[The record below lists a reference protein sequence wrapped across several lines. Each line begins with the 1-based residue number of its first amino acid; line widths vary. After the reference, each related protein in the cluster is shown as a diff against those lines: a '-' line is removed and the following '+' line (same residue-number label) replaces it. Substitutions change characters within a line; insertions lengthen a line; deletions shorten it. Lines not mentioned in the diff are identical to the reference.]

1 MAATTSLSCVF
12 LAAFFLLLSHL
23 HPATAARQVTITQ
36 FLNPQNEVRARHGLP
51 LLKWDFKL
59 AKFAK
64 WYANQ
69 RRNAVAAWAAEESFY
84 DYKSNQ
90 CLRNKDCLHYT
101 QLVWKSIAKVGCA
114 KIICKSGDTFITCNY
129 YPHGNV
135 IGQRPY

>member
-69 RRNAVAAWAAEESFY
+69 RRS
-84 DYKSNQ
+84 
-90 CLRNKDCLHYT
+90 DCALIH
-101 QLVWKSIAKVGCA
+101 S
-114 KIICKSGDTFITCNY
+114 SGDLGENIFW
-129 YPHGNV
+129 GK
-135 IGQRPY
+135 GRQ